1 MSCGHVGPRACGVR
15 CWHMLCHLCLL
26 STFLMFRC
34 LAPSRPNIVVVGLP
48 LDLLR
53 PGQQKHTYTAGTR
66 QQGHARPAPSCRG
79 PGCGGCPSS
88 RDLRHRAVG
97 PGSSGP
103 TRCAMASPA
112 RSALEAM
119 LRISIIVFLRHRVAC
134 VHACARACIIFSRQR
149 RSKGVQNPR
158 VALTH
163 SQLLRVVARG
173 RCNTSNKQ
181 NDMPPLNLPLTFSV
195 RAGCQ
200 LRFDEGLR
208 AVRVACSTYSKVAYE
223 RLTRAIK
230 SS

>member
-1 MSCGHVGPRACGVR
+1 
-15 CWHMLCHLCLL
+15 MLCHLCLL

-66 QQGHARPAPSCRG
+66 QQGHARPAPSRRG

-119 LRISIIVFLRHRVAC
+119 LRISIIVFLCHRVAC
-134 VHACARACIIFSRQR
+134 VHACARACIMYPQACTIFWLVPHCVRQSMR
-149 RSKGVQNPR
+149 RHIDGP
-158 VALTH
+158 
-163 SQLLRVVARG
+163 
-173 RCNTSNKQ
+173 
-181 NDMPPLNLPLTFSV
+181 
-195 RAGCQ
+195 
-200 LRFDEGLR
+200 LRFA
-208 AVRVACSTYSKVAYE
+208 AVC
-223 RLTRAIK
+223 
-230 SS
+230 